1 MARSVYILQ
10 SQTAPDRYYTGMTSN
25 LVGRLAEHNAGRCK
39 HTADG
44 RPWRVVVSITF
55 ADEAQALRF
64 EKYLKSGSGCAFSR
78 RHFR

>member
-39 HTADG
+39 HTANG
-44 RPWRVVVSITF
+44 RPCRVVDSITF
-55 ADEAQALRF
+55 ADEEQALRF